1 MKRLLLALCCL
12 AWAMPSSAAIS
23 ARTPTKL
30 VGTGTSPTATEPTG
44 CVSGD
49 MLVALGESDLAGA
62 IAQPAGWTQDYKSTQ
77 GAIAWVVSHVARGGS
92 APSLTWTVTGSVYR
106 EVHIFCLHPAS
117 GTAALDSSSA
127 AGTSGNGATANPNPP
142 ATTAVASTSMAIAG
156 GINNAGALTGGW
168 TASTGYTM
176 ESTKATG
183 DSGFLEFKSLVASG
197 SEDPAAVANAPGA
210 TTDFWNGFTM
220 TFTESG
226 GGGAAVVPQRMLIG
240 VGI

>member
-1 MKRLLLALCCL
+1 MRRLLILCCL
-12 AWAMPSSAAIS
+12 LWAVPATAAVT

-30 VGTGTSPTATEPTG
+30 LGTGTSPTATEPTG

-77 GAIAWVVSHVARGGS
+77 GAIAWVVSHISRAGS
-92 APSLTWTVTGSVYR
+92 APSLTWTVTGTVYR
-106 EVHIFCLHPAS
+106 EVHIYCLTPAS
-117 GTAALDSSSA
+117 GTVALDSSSA
-127 AGTSGNGATANPNPP
+127 AGTSGNGATSNPNPP
-142 ATTAVASTSMAIAG
+142 ATVAVATTSMAIAG

-168 TASTGYTM
+168 GASTGYTM

-183 DSGFLEFKSLVASG
+183 DSGFLEVKSLAASG
-197 SEDPAAVANAPGA
+197 SEDPAAVTNAPGA

-226 GGGAAVVPQRMLIG
+226 GGGGTVTPQRTMRGIG
-240 VGI
+240 I